1 MGSIDYQRYIFPFVI
16 SYYLLKSIG
25 IDEQLKSSQIPENLL
40 KYQIVKEAFNTIDY
54 KGYMY
59 ESQHG
64 DFFYNYLENGK
75 IFDSLIRTYRQVS
88 SESKRKYLKYKA
100 KYLNLKKLFN

>member
-1 MGSIDYQRYIFPFVI
+1 
-16 SYYLLKSIG
+16 
-25 IDEQLKSSQIPENLL
+25 
-40 KYQIVKEAFNTIDY
+40 
-54 KGYMY
+54 MY

-88 SESKRKYLKYKA
+88 SESKRKYLKYKT
-100 KYLNLKKLFN
+100 KYLNLKKLF